1 MKVDISKWEL
11 KTLGDVCTFKRGLTY
26 PKTEESAV
34 ITSNVVLRSNNID
47 LNTCALVFNELKYL
61 SDLYNIPNERKLVK
75 DSILMCMS
83 NGSSAHI
90 GKVAYI
96 DKDYD
101 YAFGGFMGLIIPN
114 NINPKFLYYKYRS
127 ESFKTFL
134 GKIGNGINITNLKFS
149 SISPL
154 PIYVPTL
161 AEQEVIVRELNALQ
175 EMIDGYKAQI
185 MDLDELIESIFNKT
199 FGDISINDMNW
210 EITSMGKLGN
220 FKNGLNYEKGE
231 KGKVLKF
238 IGVGDFQNNKY
249 LSSSSIL
256 STIELESIS
265 EEYLLKDEDI
275 VFVRSNG
282 NKNLVGRC
290 LEVFPNGIEVTYSG
304 FCIRFR
310 KTANIINKY
319 LLSVLTDSSFK
330 KTHILKSNGIGIQN
344 INQKLLSNLPIPIPP
359 IELQKKFESQV
370 DSINTQ
376 KALLREQLKDAEQLM
391 AERMQYYFS

>member
-1 MKVDISKWEL
+1 MKVDVSKWEL

-26 PKTEESAV
+26 PKSEESAV

-61 SDLYNIPNERKLVK
+61 SDSYTIPNERKLVK

-96 DKDYD
+96 DNNYD
-101 YAFGGFMGLIIPN
+101 YAFGGFMGLIIPKD
-114 NINPKFLYYKYRS
+114 INPKFLYYKYRS

-175 EMIDGYKAQI
+175 EMIDGYKAHI
-185 MDLDELIESIFNKT
+185 SDFDELAKSLFLDT
-199 FGDISINDMNW
+199 LGDPVIN
-210 EITSMGKLGN
+210 
-220 FKNGLNYEKGE
+220 EK
-231 KGKVLKF
+231 KWQIKS
-238 IGVGDFQNNKY
+238 
-249 LSSSSIL
+249 LSSLCNKMSTGPFGSMLHKSDYVVKGIPSVNPQNIKGSKVVIDGIAKVSYQKAEELSKYYLKENDIILARRGDLSKCAIITPKEQGWLCGTGSFFLHIEEVLPIVFYYQFTSKSIQKQLLEKSIGATMPNLNQGIL
-256 STIELESIS
+256 S
-265 EEYLLKDEDI
+265 
-275 VFVRSNG
+275 
-282 NKNLVGRC
+282 
-290 LEVFPNGIEVTYSG
+290 
-304 FCIRFR
+304 
-310 KTANIINKY
+310 
-319 LLSVLTDSSFK
+319 
-330 KTHILKSNGIGIQN
+330 
-344 INQKLLSNLPIPIPP
+344 KLMIPVPP
-359 IELQKKFESQV
+359 IDVQQKFASQ
-370 DSINTQ
+370 IEAIEKQ
-376 KALLREQLKDAEQLM
+376 KAILREQLADAEQLI